1 MHFPSR
7 QVLLPLF
14 AVLALVTVAYANH
27 FHNDFHFD
35 DFHTVTTNPYIR
47 DLRNIPLIFEDAD
60 TFSTL
65 PANRGWRPL
74 VTTSLAI
81 DYFFAKGLKPVYFQ
95 VSDYFWFLVQLCAM
109 FALFRHILDF
119 ARRDP
124 ALEPRTT
131 AVDGLCASNR
141 YIALFATALYG
152 VHPAIA
158 ETVNYII
165 QRGDIYSTLA
175 VIAGLLIYIRWPHHR
190 HQGLYLVPVL

>member
-1 MHFPSR
+1 MRIPGR

-14 AVLALVTVAYANH
+14 AVLALVTVTYANH
-27 FHNDFHFD
+27 VHNGFHFD

-47 DLRNIPLIFEDAD
+47 DLRNIPLIFKDAD

-81 DYFFAKGLKPVYFQ
+81 DYAIAKGLRPAYFQ
-95 VSDYFWFLVQLCAM
+95 TSDFFWFLVQLCLM

-119 ARRDP
+119 ANP
-124 ALEPRTT
+124 STSSESRTT
-131 AVDGLCASNR
+131 DTGGLCASNR

-158 ETVNYII
+158 ETVNY
-165 QRGDIYSTLA
+165 
-175 VIAGLLIYIRWPHHR
+175 
-190 HQGLYLVPVL
+190 